1 MYFYKKNLV
10 MKVHILRSDEF
21 PKEEFNQIMNVLKN
35 GGRSIFY
42 YFYPKTETKYS
53 TNNEVKEWDEFFDIC
68 KMWRDK
74 NNISQNDYVFL
85 LTKFHN
91 TKDYFSWTDKDLGDY
106 FIHAPE
112 LSKYFYNKENA
123 HYAIAYEIV
132 ASILRSLMY
141 DTQEQLLEAAHQKAR
156 GCIMDYCDDK
166 EEITIKMRTG
176 DVCYD
181 CVRKIKEREIN
192 PTFLGSIFSLLEQIR
207 LGLMFRERN
216 DIIEFQS
223 PLRIELGRNRPKFKL
238 VELNNLEINFDGIQ
252 TLLYL
257 LILKNKGIALSKL
270 TDSVEELKYYY
281 KKIKNGNI
289 TDKDLNLS
297 VKTWVDP
304 DNSKVIV
311 QNISK
316 MNKKINTLLGNGLSK
331 HYRIE
336 FKQGKYNVS
345 INRNLVEIIE

>member
-1 MYFYKKNLV
+1 MYFYKKLQI
-10 MKVHILRSDEF
+10 MKVHVLRSDEF

-35 GGRSIFY
+35 CGKTIFY
-42 YFYPKTETKYS
+42 YFYPKIGTNYS
-53 TNNEVKEWDEFFDIC
+53 TNNEVKEWDEFFSVC
-68 KMWRDK
+68 KLWRDK
-74 NNISQNDYVFL
+74 NNISQDDYVFL
-85 LTKFHN
+85 LTKYSN
-91 TKDYFSWTDKDLGDY
+91 TEDYFSWTDKQLGDY

-166 EEITIKMRTG
+166 EDITLKMRTG

-181 CVRKIKEREIN
+181 CVRRIKGREIN

-223 PLRIELGRNRPKFKL
+223 PLRIEFGRNRPKFKL
-238 VELNNLEINFDGIQ
+238 VDLNNLEMNFDGIQ

-257 LILKNKGIALSKL
+257 LILKNKGIVLSKFMEHE
-270 TDSVEELKYYY
+270 DEVRFYY

-289 TDKDLNLS
+289 TDKELNLS

-331 HYRIE
+331 HYRIDL
-336 FKQGKYNVS
+336 KNGSYN
-345 INRNLVEIIE
+345 ILLNRNLVEIIE

>member
-1 MYFYKKNLV
+1 
-10 MKVHILRSDEF
+10 MKVHVLRSDEF

-35 GGRSIFY
+35 GGKTIFY
-42 YFYPKTETKYS
+42 YFYPKTETKYP
-53 TNNEVKEWDEFFDIC
+53 TDIEVKEWDEFFEVC
-68 KMWRDK
+68 KKWRDK
-74 NNISQNDYVFL
+74 NNISQDDYVFL
-85 LTKFHN
+85 LTKYSN
-91 TKDYFSWTDKDLGDY
+91 TKDYFSWTDKQLGDY

-141 DTQEQLLEAAHQKAR
+141 DTQEQLLESAHKKAR

-166 EEITIKMRTG
+166 EDITLKMRTG

-181 CVRKIKEREIN
+181 CVRRIKEREIN

-216 DIIEFQS
+216 DILEFQS
-223 PLRIELGRNRPKFKL
+223 PLRIEFGRNRPKFKL
-238 VELNNLEINFDGIQ
+238 VDLNNLEINFDGIQ
-252 TLLYL
+252 TLLYI
-257 LILKNKGIALSKL
+257 LIIKHKGIVLSKL
-270 TDSVEELKYYY
+270 IDYKEDLIFYY

-289 TDKDLNLS
+289 LDKDFNDS
-297 VKTWVDP
+297 INTWVNP
-304 DNSKVIV
+304 DNSEIIV